1 MLVLDIYSIFI
12 MSFIRS
18 YEVNRSDRTYCLVP
32 CWLLFYAL
40 LPSEKEKSIILCCIR
55 LVFKQIA
62 RLYFK
67 QSAKCFYVFPRYRL
81 TLSEL
86 LQSRLA
92 QQLFILDTICWVAF
106 IFQSLENIDF
116 EYHSHC
122 PHLLTVRLQPLYHR
136 LWTNT
141 SLYFEQSI
149 KEV

>member
-12 MSFIRS
+12 MSLKTIIRS

-81 TLSEL
+81 SLSEL

-92 QQLFILDTICWVAF
+92 QQLFILDTIST
-106 IFQSLENIDF
+106 IL
-116 EYHSHC
+116 
-122 PHLLTVRLQPLYHR
+122 
-136 LWTNT
+136 T
-141 SLYFEQSI
+141 SLSI
-149 KEV
+149 VYNHCTTEYERIQVYILNKASKKYNRKFVQAVY